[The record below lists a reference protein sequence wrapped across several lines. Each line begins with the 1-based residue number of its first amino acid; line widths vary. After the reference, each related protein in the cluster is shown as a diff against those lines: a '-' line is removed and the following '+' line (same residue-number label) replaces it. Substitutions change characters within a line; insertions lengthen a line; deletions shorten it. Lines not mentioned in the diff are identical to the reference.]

1 MIELEVGQYLMVP
14 EKRQNRVVRV
24 HELDD
29 THVVLREAEGA
40 GVWTL
45 ARADIETR
53 LRDGYIQPVVPRW
66 EPAGEEVP
74 V

>member
-1 MIELEVGQYLMVP
+1 MVELEIGEYLMVP

-24 HELDD
+24 DELDD

-40 GVWTL
+40 GMWTL
-45 ARADIETR
+45 ARSDIEKR
-53 LRDGYIQPVVPRW
+53 LRNGYVQRVEPQWRPV
-66 EPAGEEVP
+66 GGEVP